1 MASKKV
7 SNEVKVLEQKLENA
21 NNSEERQK
29 IIAREIFLTKSG
41 PLPDPKDFSKYE
53 EVLPGSANRII
64 EMAEKNQQHRIRIE
78 LTEQELYY
86 KSNNTITSKGIYS
99 STIISIV
106 GIVGAVIL
114 GVFGSELASGIIGS
128 LSLGN
133 IVVSM
138 INSTINSIRRK
149 E

>member
-1 MASKKV
+1 
-7 SNEVKVLEQKLENA
+7 
-21 NNSEERQK
+21 
-29 IIAREIFLTKSG
+29 
-41 PLPDPKDFSKYE
+41 
-53 EVLPGSANRII
+53 
-64 EMAEKNQQHRIRIE
+64 MAEKNQQHRIRIE

-86 KSNNTITSKGIYS
+86 KSNNTITSKVIYS

-114 GVFGSELASGIIGS
+114 GVFGSKLASGIIGS

-133 IVVSM
+133 ILVSM
-138 INSTINSIRRK
+138 INSTVNSIRRK

>member
-41 PLPDPKDFSKYE
+41 LLPDPKDFSKYE

-64 EMAEKNQQHRIRIE
+64 EMAEKNQ
-78 LTEQELYY
+78 
-86 KSNNTITSKGIYS
+86 
-99 STIISIV
+99 
-106 GIVGAVIL
+106 
-114 GVFGSELASGIIGS
+114 
-128 LSLGN
+128 
-133 IVVSM
+133 
-138 INSTINSIRRK
+138 
-149 E
+149 